1 MAGAGFRTII
11 KATLMAPRRFLL
23 ALFIAATTCATLA
36 VHAQE
41 QLTGMFRL
49 TRQTTE
55 IVGPEFAEALD
66 EIVSKDEQLEWQVY
80 VPESYDSQRPAGL
93 FLFVDP
99 DGHGRMPDQWQQVF
113 ANHNII
119 WAGVRRTQRKTTE
132 LRRVWQAILG
142 SRAIAQDY
150 AIDLQRMYVG
160 GSLGTV
166 PTAIN
171 TMLTANEFSGAI
183 YVRGS
188 FYSSELDPDQLQALQ
203 RKYHVFITGTN
214 DEKKGQIR
222 SDYEKYQKDGIANV
236 KLIFEMQ
243 RLGAMPSPENMDEA
257 FRFFDSRLRH

>member
-1 MAGAGFRTII
+1 
-11 KATLMAPRRFLL
+11 MAPRRILPALL
-23 ALFIAATTCATLA
+23 IVATACANSA

-55 IVGPEFAEALD
+55 IVEPQIVDALD
-66 EIVSKDEQLEWQVY
+66 KVVSKDEQLQWQVY
-80 VPESYDSQRPAGL
+80 VPESYNSQQPAGL
-93 FLFVDP
+93 LLYIDP

-113 ANHNII
+113 TNHNMI
-119 WAGVRRTQRKTTE
+119 WVGVRRTQSKTSE
-132 LRRVWQAILG
+132 VRRVWQAILG

-160 GSLGTV
+160 GTLGTV

-171 TMLTANEFSGAI
+171 TMLMANEFSGAI

-188 FYSSELDPDQLQALQ
+188 FYSKELDSDHMQALQ

-222 SDYEKYQKDGIANV
+222 SDYEKYQKNGITNV

-243 RLGAMPSPENMDEA
+243 RLGAMPKPEHMDEA
-257 FRFFDSRLRH
+257 FHFLDSRLRR